1 MEGKMENLK
10 IKKFKIERT
19 RTGLPARWECGGGA
33 TNTGEVII
41 VAGKDGSAKKALYV
55 RKKGHLANAEHA
67 LIPITV
73 GDYIVYAY
81 HKRRNFWIRI
91 FRTQSFE
98 ETYAITELIYEFSG
112 GLWNEPLPE
121 FLKAA
126 VQAAVEKA
134 TCYHCRSA
142 HFVAE

>member
-1 MEGKMENLK
+1 MEGKMENTT

-41 VAGKDGSAKKALYV
+41 VAGASGQPKKALFV
-55 RKKGHLANAEHA
+55 RRKGHLANAEHA
-67 LIPITV
+67 LVPVTI
-73 GDYIVYAY
+73 GDFIVYAY

-91 FRTQSFE
+91 FKIQNFE
-98 ETYAITELIYEFSG
+98 ETYAISQMAYEFKG
-112 GLWNEPLPE
+112 GQWNEPLPDY
-121 FLKAA
+121 LQPAVNAA
-126 VQAAVEKA
+126 IQKA

-142 HFVAE
+142 HWVAE

>member
-1 MEGKMENLK
+1 MESLK

-55 RKKGHLANAEHA
+55 RRKGHLANAEHA

-81 HKRRNFWIRI
+81 HKRRNFWIRVYKI
-91 FRTQSFE
+91 QSFE
-98 ETYAITELIYEFSG
+98 EAYAICEMAYEFSG
-112 GLWNEPLPE
+112 GQWNEPLPE
-121 FLKAA
+121 YLKAA
-126 VQAAVEKA
+126 VSAATEKA
-134 TCYHCRSA
+134 TTYHCRSP
-142 HFVAE
+142 FYIEPRI